1 MIYQYDLTLSIDIR
15 AAVPDEFTNMMREQA
30 RAEDASEF
38 LKQANAIED
47 DDEFTLFLLKNG
59 LRKNVRQF
67 VQELFENSGIGGT
80 LAPASVVPRD
90 RSVPADAEPVL
101 ASEIAQAIPS

>member
-15 AAVPDEFTNMMREQA
+15 AAVPEDFTKQMREA
-30 RAEDASEF
+30 AKAEDATEF

-90 RSVPADAEPVL
+90 RSVPQDVAPVL
-101 ASEIAQAIPS
+101 ASEIAQVIPG